1 MMRRFGSELMVG
13 LFMVVGILC
22 LIYLSIRLGRMEII
36 GERGYKL
43 YAEFSDVG
51 GLKNGATIEI
61 AGVEIGRVKKIFL
74 SDYQAKVE
82 MEINPD
88 IAIQEDAIAAVKT
101 KGLLGEKFIQISPG
115 GSDEVIPPGGKIRE
129 TQPPLDLERAIGNFV
144 FGKV

>member
-1 MMRRFGSELMVG
+1 MRRFGSELMVG